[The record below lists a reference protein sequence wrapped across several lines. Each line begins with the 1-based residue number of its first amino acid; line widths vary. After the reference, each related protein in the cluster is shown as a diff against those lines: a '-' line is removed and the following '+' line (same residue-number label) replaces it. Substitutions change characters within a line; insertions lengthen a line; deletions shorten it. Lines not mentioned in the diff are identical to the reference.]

1 MRSFVTAEE
10 RSGQVAKGKIPPLSR
25 RTVRRSHLLL
35 EEMKLSINP
44 TAPPRGGLAGPE
56 AGGEES
62 RGRLKHSGDQR
73 GLLSTEAEGG
83 CTADT
88 QP

>member
-1 MRSFVTAEE
+1 MRLFVTAKE

-25 RTVRRSHLLL
+25 RTVRRTHLLL

-44 TAPPRGGLAGPE
+44 TVPPRGGLQAQRRAERKAE
-56 AGGEES
+56 ADGS
-62 RGRLKHSGDQR
+62 TRDQR
-73 GLLSTEAEGG
+73 GLLSAEAKLG

-88 QP
+88 